1 MHVKKCTERSGQLS
15 PMFSTLLPNVQY
27 ECPQRW
33 GHFFVS
39 CFASLYFLF
48 HLTFVLAEIPFY
60 VWIIFIIY
68 RIIASDVRMAKM
80 KMDMAVIPSTRFRA
94 LP

>member
-1 MHVKKCTERSGQLS
+1 
-15 PMFSTLLPNVQY
+15 MFRTIVPNVQY
-27 ECPQRW
+27 IAPQRSVRMSSTL
-33 GHFFVS
+33 GTFFVS

-60 VWIIFIIY
+60 VWITFIIY